1 MSETDT
7 MTPERAAFVQERL
20 DAAHASG
27 LGAALATINNRHFP
41 SIRKRMI
48 PILTDRALNDG
59 TKTKLFHD
67 AIEPLTR
74 EVSALSACRKGCSHC
89 CHISVAINQGEA
101 ALIGRKLG
109 IKPAK
114 PENRALEPRD
124 KFADAIPLGYGN
136 PCPFLKNNECSIYDV
151 RPLAC
156 REHFNMDVDAEL
168 CRLDM
173 GSNGVPLYKT
183 DELDMLGLKAVCNGN
198 PYKVVIA
205 DIREFFPAV
214 NS

>member
-1 MSETDT
+1 MSETDMVT
-7 MTPERAAFVQERL
+7 SERAAFVKQRL
-20 DAAHASG
+20 DATDASG
-27 LGAALATINNRHFP
+27 LGAKLASINNRHFP
-41 SIRKRMI
+41 AIRKRMI
-48 PILTDRALNDG
+48 PILSNRALNDG

-89 CHISVAINQGEA
+89 CHIAVAINQGEA

-109 IKPAK
+109 IKPAR
-114 PENRALEPRD
+114 PENRALESRE
-124 KFADAIPLGYGN
+124 KFSSKLPLGYDN
-136 PCPFLKNNECSIYDV
+136 PCPFLKNNECSIYEV

-156 REHFNMDVDAEL
+156 RTHFNMDVDAEL

-173 GSNGVPLYKT
+173 GLSGVPLYKT
-183 DELDMLGLKAVCNGN
+183 TDLDLMGLHAVANGN
-198 PYKVVIA
+198 PYRVVIA

-214 NS
+214 NP